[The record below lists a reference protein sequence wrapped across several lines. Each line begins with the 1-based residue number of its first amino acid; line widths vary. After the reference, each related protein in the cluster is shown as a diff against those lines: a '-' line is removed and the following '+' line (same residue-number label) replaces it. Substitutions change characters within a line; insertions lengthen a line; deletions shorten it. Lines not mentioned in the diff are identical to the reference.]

1 MDDRDPITE
10 ALANAEARLRKL
22 SREQLTTEAEEI
34 FAELGVRV
42 DAVLEERRTGIDR
55 RIKSRPGAPERRRA
69 S

>member
-10 ALANAEARLRKL
+10 ALADAEARLRKL
-22 SREQLTTEAEEI
+22 SREQLTTEAQEV

-42 DAVLEERRTGIDR
+42 DAVLEERRAGIDR
-55 RIKSRPGAPERRRA
+55 RTESRPGIRERRRA